1 MILMFPVKTYIQI
14 TQGFS
19 SSHTAIDMGHCTL
32 SRWNNDSLVINKQL
46 PYDGVNHEIVAPADG
61 TVIAVV
67 NNYPTQDSSG
77 NSLGNYVRIDHGDGI
92 VTTHGHMVMGSIPVS
107 VGDTVRQGQKIGNM
121 GTTGHSTGVHLHT
134 YITINGTRVNPI
146 DYYYAFPF
154 QALGSNIIDGTYV
167 IKYYNPTP
175 IYTPRKN
182 KFKWVLYSR
191 KLRNKMIQ

>member
-46 PYDGVNHEIVAPADG
+46 PYDGINHEIVAPANG
-61 TVIAVV
+61 TITAVV

-77 NSLGNYVRIDHGDGI
+77 NSLGNYVRIDHGNGI
-92 VTTHGHMVMGSIPVS
+92 STTHGHMVMGSIPVS
-107 VGDTVRQGQKIGNM
+107 VGDSVVQGQKIGNM

-134 YITINGTRVNPI
+134 YITINGTRVNPL
-146 DYYYAFPF
+146 DYYYAYPF
-154 QALGSNIIDGTYV
+154 QALGSSIINGDYT
-167 IKYYNPTP
+167 IKYYNPSPTP
-175 IYTPRKN
+175 GSLRKN

-191 KLRNKMIQ
+191 KLRNKML